1 MRMRWRL
8 RRRSCRKI
16 GKYIH
21 GFGILLEFFFVV
33 LFFGLQIWLW
43 AADTLGVSFLLA
55 EFFSFFLS
63 VGFAFV
69 LAGSALR
76 VFENLFSFLVIH
88 TKLGFGF
95 VSYVPPL
102 DAR

>member
-1 MRMRWRL
+1 M
-8 RRRSCRKI
+8 
-16 GKYIH
+16 GKYIYTALA
-21 GFGILLEFFFVV
+21 FCWSFSLSFC
-33 LFFGLQIWLW
+33 FFGLQIWSW
-43 AADTLGVSFLLA
+43 AAGHGYLGSFLFA
-55 EFFSFFLS
+55 CWIFSFFLS

-69 LAGSALR
+69 LVGIVECALR

>member
-1 MRMRWRL
+1 MGGGAW
-8 RRRSCRKI
+8 I
-16 GKYIH
+16 PW
-21 GFGILLEFFFVV
+21 EFPF
-33 LFFGLQIWLW
+33 
-43 AADTLGVSFLLA
+43 FLLN
-55 EFFSFFLS
+55 FFLFFLS

-69 LAGSALR
+69 LAGIVECALR